1 MISRRNFLKLSGI
14 GLAGATL
21 AGCGVSEI
29 DMNALVPPAALNAFP
44 AADPP
49 ADWRVLN
56 RITFGPTAAERAS
69 AAKIGPDGF
78 IETQLAPDS
87 IEEDWRAE
95 WRIRRIES
103 LHQPAANLYIR
114 SPEKQE
120 GLRLDLQR
128 GTTLRAVYS
137 RRQLYEVMVNFW
149 SDHFNIDQTKG
160 DCTFLKIVDDREV
173 IRRHA
178 LGNFRDLLFA
188 SAHSPA
194 MLVYLDNQENRAGI
208 PNENYAREVM
218 ELHTLGVGGG
228 YTQNDVMALAR
239 CLTGWTVKDH
249 FYRGEF
255 TFNADMHDDGAK
267 TVLGIPIPA
276 GLGQAGAENVLDA
289 LAAHPSTAKFI
300 AAKLVRRFVAD
311 DPPAAL
317 VARTTDTF
325 LKTGGD
331 IKAMLKTI
339 LFSPEFRQP
348 DPTRRKLK
356 RPFNFVVSALRQLNA
371 DTDGGAPV
379 QSVLRQMGQPLF
391 QFPTPDGYPDTA
403 TAWEGTLLTRWRF
416 AFALAHN
423 QLSHTRLS
431 LADMADLAENA
442 PTPIEKFAPSS
453 RGFQLQQFAIL
464 LFGQP
469 LPAPLA
475 ETLVAEVSP
484 DEPHALLAALIGAP
498 AFQWK

>member
-1 MISRRNFLKLSGI
+1 MISRRKFLKLT
-14 GLAGATL
+14 GLSIAGATV
-21 AGCGVSEI
+21 AGCGVSQL
-29 DMNALVPPAALNAFP
+29 DANALVPPAALTAFP
-44 AADPP
+44 AAEPP

-56 RITFGPTAAERAS
+56 RITFGPTADERAR
-69 AAKIGPDGF
+69 ADKIGLDAF
-78 IETQLAPDS
+78 IEEQLAPDT
-87 IEEDWRAE
+87 IAEDWRAE

-103 LHQPAANLYIR
+103 LRQNAADLFIR
-114 SPEKQE
+114 SPQKRAQ
-120 GLRLDLQR
+120 LRLDLQR
-128 GTTLRAVYS
+128 GTLLRAVYS
-137 RRQLYEVMVNFW
+137 RRQLYEMMVNFW

-228 YTQNDVMALAR
+228 YTQNDVMELAR
-239 CLTGWTVKDH
+239 CLTGWTVKSN
-249 FYRGEF
+249 FYRGQF

-267 TVLGIPIPA
+267 TVLGLPIPA
-276 GLGQAGAENVLDA
+276 EMGQAGGEKVLDL
-289 LAAHPSTAKFI
+289 LATHPSTARFI

-317 VARTTDTF
+317 VARTADIF

-339 LFSPEFRQP
+339 LFAAEFRQA
-348 DPTRRKLK
+348 DPAPRKLK
-356 RPFNFVVSALRQLNA
+356 RPFNFTVSALRQLNA
-371 DTDGGAPV
+371 DTDGGKPV
-379 QSVLRQMGQPLF
+379 QSFLTQMGQPLF
-391 QFPTPDGYPDTA
+391 QFPTPNGYPDTA
-403 TAWEGTLLTRWRF
+403 VAWEGTLLTRWRF

-423 QLSHTRLS
+423 QLPRTHLS
-431 LADMADLAENA
+431 LGEIADLAENA
-442 PTPIEKFAPSS
+442 PTPIEKFSPGS
-453 RGFQLQQFAIL
+453 RGFQLQQFATL

-469 LPAPLA
+469 LPTPLA
-475 ETLVAEVSP
+475 ESLLAEVSP
-484 DEPHALLAALIGAP
+484 DEPRALLAALIGAP